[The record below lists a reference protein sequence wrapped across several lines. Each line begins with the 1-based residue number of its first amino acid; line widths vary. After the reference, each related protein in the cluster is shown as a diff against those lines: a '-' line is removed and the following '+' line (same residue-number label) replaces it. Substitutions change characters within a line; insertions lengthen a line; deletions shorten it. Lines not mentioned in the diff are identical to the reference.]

1 MQKFWSVFFGV
12 VLTAIFALCAV
23 APWVGWWM
31 PQNVS
36 SYGGDVDNLFYI
48 ILAITGAAF
57 VLTEALLV
65 WFMFRYTHDPRR
77 KAAFVEGNHRL
88 ELVWTVATGAIL
100 LYIAFD
106 QVNVWE
112 RIKYQGLM
120 PEPVRPCR

>member
-1 MQKFWSVFFGV
+1 MPKFWPVFFGV
-12 VLTAIFALCAV
+12 VLTGIFALCVV

-36 SYGGDVDNLFYI
+36 SFGGDVDNLFYI
-48 ILAITGAAF
+48 ILFITGAAF

-65 WFMFRYTHDPRR
+65 CFMWRYTHDPRR
-77 KAAFVEGNHRL
+77 KAAFVHGNHRL
-88 ELVWTVATGAIL
+88 ELAWTVVTGAIL

-120 PEPVRPCR
+120 PQPARSCR